1 VSTAAG
7 GSRAVRTARALVV
20 LLIIDAAI
28 SLAFSAVTVAEIGLL
43 RRVRDGGL
51 VSIAEAEANDE
62 RVGAVGIVLL
72 VSFLVA
78 GIVWLVWQHRTHA
91 ALHREGVRGLAFT
104 SGWAVGW
111 WFIPVASLWK
121 PFQVNR
127 EAWKAS
133 GGGDGWHTRPT
144 WPLIGAWWA
153 VFLLWNVLNVVAGSV
168 PADADVESYIA
179 FDYVSIAG
187 DLTGVFAAGLAVALV
202 RSIAARLAA
211 LEEAG
216 PPLPPRPDTAFH

>member
-1 VSTAAG
+1 V
-7 GSRAVRTARALVV
+7 LVV

-43 RRVRDGGL
+43 RRARDGGF

-62 RVGAVGIVLL
+62 RVGAAGMVLL

-91 ALHREGVRGLAFT
+91 ALHRKGVGGLSFS

-133 GGGDGWHTRPT
+133 GGGDGWQTRPT
-144 WPLIGAWWA
+144 WPLIGAWWG
-153 VFLLWNVLNVVAGSV
+153 VYVLSNVLNVVAGAV
-168 PADADVESYIA
+168 PADADVGSYIA

-187 DLTGVFAAGLAVALV
+187 DLTGVLAAGLAITLV
-202 RSIAARLAA
+202 RSIAARLTA